1 MVRRRTRA
9 CATSKAPVDLM
20 ANGGGGGS
28 AVVLANAAQLLEDQ
42 YFASPKRKDC
52 KVEDSTYD
60 EGAHSSGGSSP
71 TTIQNEDA
79 VALRA
84 KLKSTSPN
92 KLKGGI
98 NGRAI
103 GKCRLSIYVGYYFF
117 FFAFKENCLYF
128 ITTLLHVHTRT
139 QAPIVTQYTTSLP
152 PSSPPSFAIRLN
164 GCYSCSWVVSNL
176 NLFFVLTLSSLYF
189 HFPKHSRKYFFR
201 GGRPNEAIAN
211 KIIL

>member
-28 AVVLANAAQLLEDQ
+28 AVVLATASQLLEDQ

-103 GKCRLSIYVGYYFF
+103 GKCRLSIYWILLLFLRLKKIVYILLPHSCTY
-117 FFAFKENCLYF
+117 
-128 ITTLLHVHTRT
+128 TLARKHPLSHNT
-139 QAPIVTQYTTSLP
+139 QHHCRRRRHHHLP
-152 PSSPPSFAIRLN
+152 
-164 GCYSCSWVVSNL
+164 
-176 NLFFVLTLSSLYF
+176 
-189 HFPKHSRKYFFR
+189 
-201 GGRPNEAIAN
+201 
-211 KIIL
+211 

>member
-20 ANGGGGGS
+20 TNGGGGGS
-28 AVVLANAAQLLEDQ
+28 AVVLATASQLLEDQ

-103 GKCRLSIYVGYYFF
+103 GKCRLSIYWILLLFST
-117 FFAFKENCLYF
+117 FKENCLYF

-164 GCYSCSWVVSNL
+164 GCYSCSWVEYNL
-176 NLFFVLTLSSLYF
+176 NLFCFDFVVVVFSFS
-189 HFPKHSRKYFFR
+189 
-201 GGRPNEAIAN
+201 
-211 KIIL
+211 